1 MKEILFKGKT
11 EKGVWLSGDIFTDIQ
26 TGNSMIM
33 LVVRDGEDNFDEE
46 INECQQAFV
55 VDDDTVRQFIN
66 RRDTAKEDVFEL
78 DIVAFTVDGGDFD
91 GEAGV
96 IEYDE
101 AQSAYCVNQYSSFD
115 FYEEKNIH
123 ASYFFKPG
131 GYCGDYGSHEFI
143 YSIKVIGNVFDN
155 PELIKCDVF

>member
-11 EKGVWLSGDIFTDIQ
+11 EKGKWVYGDAFTDMETENKMIMAIFRDG
-26 TGNSMIM
+26 GNS
-33 LVVRDGEDNFDEE
+33 FDEAPNDYQRALIVE
-46 INECQQAFV
+46 NETVTQAI
-55 VDDDTVRQFIN
+55 DRKDIDGN
-66 RRDTAKEDVFEL
+66 EVFEL

-131 GYCGDYGSHEFI
+131 GDCGDCGSHEFI

-155 PELIKCDVF
+155 PEMIKCDVF